1 MLFYFLWGSLPWQ
14 GLGKEDAILEGKRT
28 ITTHSLFL
36 FLALPADGVTHFFE
50 HCRSL
55 SFDQKPNYDHF
66 YDLFGKLILRE
77 GFQLDMAFD
86 WDVAGGKSQPGCTDK
101 SVALQHERNHSPKRI
116 TLYVP
121 CILSTH
127 YSINISLHSD
137 NGLYADCALSM
148 AR

>member
-36 FLALPADGVTHFFE
+36 ALPAELHTFFE

-55 SFDQKPNYDHF
+55 SFDQKPNYDYF

-86 WDVAGGKSQPGCTDK
+86 WDVAGGKSQPGSSAPTARTQ
-101 SVALQHERNHSPKRI
+101 SFSQAPAFSYTVR
-116 TLYVP
+116 TLH
-121 CILSTH
+121 T
-127 YSINISLHSD
+127 
-137 NGLYADCALSM
+137 
-148 AR
+148 

>member
-1 MLFYFLWGSLPWQ
+1 MQFWKANAQSP
-14 GLGKEDAILEGKRT
+14 RT
-28 ITTHSLFL
+28 ACSCSWPSPRTELHT
-36 FLALPADGVTHFFE
+36 FFE